1 MGTTITEKEAPIV
14 DLGPMILRSHNELY
28 DDNDGW
34 NCVCFL
40 PTHSPNGEGI
50 SNSQLHKWC
59 TPWSKIRRVFISI
72 HCSRYEIDIPD
83 PSSYLST

>member
-40 PTHSPNGEGI
+40 RPTAPMEKEFRTLSYTNGAPLG
-50 SNSQLHKWC
+50 LKLGGYLY
-59 TPWSKIRRVFISI
+59 RFIVQ
-72 HCSRYEIDIPD
+72 DMK
-83 PSSYLST
+83 